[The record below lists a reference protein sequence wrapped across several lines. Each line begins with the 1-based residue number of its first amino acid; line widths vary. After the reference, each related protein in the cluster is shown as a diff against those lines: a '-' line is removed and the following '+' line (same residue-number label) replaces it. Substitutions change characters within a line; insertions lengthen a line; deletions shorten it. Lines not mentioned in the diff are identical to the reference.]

1 MVPIEISHI
10 AGNGTI
16 IPPIPSIK
24 VIRQAAAQA
33 PWVNRV
39 ELMDVLMQ
47 ATFRNGSDSG
57 PRKKML
63 GPPVGEVALDE

>member
-1 MVPIEISHI
+1 M
-10 AGNGTI
+10 
-16 IPPIPSIK
+16 K

-47 ATFRNGSDSG
+47 ATFRNGSDG
-57 PRKKML
+57 HVPTKKML